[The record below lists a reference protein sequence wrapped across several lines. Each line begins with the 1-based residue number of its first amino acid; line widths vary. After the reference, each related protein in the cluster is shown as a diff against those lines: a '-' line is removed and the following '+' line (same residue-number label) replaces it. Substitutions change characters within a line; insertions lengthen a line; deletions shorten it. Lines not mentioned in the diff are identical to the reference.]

1 MPLRTRTLEYNYQNY
16 IYCVR
21 VLLVAS
27 ANGKIDVAGG
37 LSHERQTRTSMNLQS
52 VRAVNEFAVSA
63 EKKFWS
69 DIQIHD

>member
-1 MPLRTRTLEYNYQNY
+1 M
-16 IYCVR
+16 R

-52 VRAVNEFAVSA
+52 VRVHEFAVSA

>member
-1 MPLRTRTLEYNYQNY
+1 M
-16 IYCVR
+16 R

-37 LSHERQTRTSMNLQS
+37 LSDERQTRTSMNLQS
-52 VRAVNEFAVSA
+52 VRAVNEFAVRA

>member
-1 MPLRTRTLEYNYQNY
+1 M
-16 IYCVR
+16 R

-52 VRAVNEFAVSA
+52 NVVISDAMTPRRGMDPTDVYHPRQHPEFRIFPEFSR
-63 EKKFWS
+63 
-69 DIQIHD
+69 I